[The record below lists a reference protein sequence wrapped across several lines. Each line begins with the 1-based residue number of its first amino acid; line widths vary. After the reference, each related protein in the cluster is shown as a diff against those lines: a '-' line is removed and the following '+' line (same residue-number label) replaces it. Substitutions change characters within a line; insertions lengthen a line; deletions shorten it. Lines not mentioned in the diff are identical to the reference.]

1 MKKLSYSIGAVAV
14 IAVGM
19 NGARA
24 SADQSHAA
32 PGVVQRGVYYA
43 LTSEAAQAL
52 QINLGRLVEEAQLN
66 KDQQLAFQVH
76 EDGEL
81 DLSIYESG
89 VFTKLRADIVKRAAQ

>member
-1 MKKLSYSIGAVAV
+1 MKKLSYSIGAVALF
-14 IAVGM
+14 AVGM

-24 SADQSHAA
+24 NADQS
-32 PGVVQRGVYYA
+32 PTPVQKGVYYA

-66 KDQQLAFQVH
+66 KDQQLAFQVQ

-81 DLSIYESG
+81 DLSIYEGG
-89 VFTKLRADIVKRAAQ
+89 VFNRLSADIVKRAAL